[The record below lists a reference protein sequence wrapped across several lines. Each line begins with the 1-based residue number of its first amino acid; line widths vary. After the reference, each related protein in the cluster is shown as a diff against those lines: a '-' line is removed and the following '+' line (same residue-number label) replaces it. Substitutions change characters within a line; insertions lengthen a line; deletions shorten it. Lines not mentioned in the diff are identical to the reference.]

1 VRPALL
7 RRILLAAG
15 LAIGGAALAG
25 AVASFLLLGTTTGAR
40 WALSWA
46 SGSLPSGSLTVRE
59 VRGTLAS
66 PLELWGVAW
75 RTKSLEVSVDRLAAG
90 WDLSDLLQGAL
101 VVRTLHADGVRVRQL
116 APSAPAGTTPPPAL
130 PDLRLPLALRVGEL
144 RVRDF
149 RYVPRGD
156 SGAFALD
163 EMRAAGDSRGELVR
177 VSSLRARSPLF
188 DLEAH
193 GQIRPRREY
202 PLDVEL
208 GGVLRLPGRP
218 EFRGRGRVAGSVER
232 ARVSMRVDAP
242 CVASAD
248 AELSQLLSDPRVDG
262 RLEFSRLDP
271 RGLVAGA
278 PRMRLS
284 GWIAA
289 RGTAGRFQA
298 RGQLSMRSS
307 PFGAVDA
314 TGALARIGDSLRVD
328 RLLVTVPGR
337 AERAN
342 VRGLITGLGRGP
354 RADLVVDWQGLVW
367 PLRGDTL
374 LSSDRGRLRFAGTTA
389 RYSLSLDGAFAIPGA
404 DLGRWQVEATGD
416 TAHLEV
422 ASLQGWLSGGAVLG
436 SGTVAWKPRLRWAA
450 TLRGDS
456 LDPARQWPDW
466 PGRLALELE
475 TEGEVRD
482 TAPEIEARITRLEG
496 TLRGLPITGHG
507 DLSATGRSWSAR
519 DLRLSWGEARV
530 SADGTAGPNWDLD
543 ASFAAPSLG
552 PFLDG
557 ASGAV
562 RADLRLTGPR
572 DEPHVR
578 LDARG
583 DSLAVG
589 QLEAV
594 ALAVAVDAGLREGD
608 MLRLDLDARQA
619 RLGGLSLDTL
629 TLRVA
634 GSTNRHTL
642 SAWARAA
649 GDTLSI
655 TASGGLAHQSWLGS
669 LEQAELRTHGTGA
682 WRLEAPVAVA
692 ASAREARI
700 DSFRVGS
707 GAASVGGAADWAAG
721 GAFHARAT
729 LAALPMGL
737 LDRWLPAGAHLKG
750 TFGGSLDAS
759 AERPEGPLTASVR
772 LTQTP
777 SQIIYSITPAQQDTV
792 HLGEG
797 RLTADSDAHGARGAL
812 DVQWEGGDHLDAQ
825 VALPGF
831 NALRPDTASQPIEGR
846 IRSHVSD
853 LTVLAAY
860 VPGLDQTHG
869 ELSADLELAGTLSR
883 PEAKGEIRLRAG
895 SASIPEL
902 GVALQDVDLAVLC
915 EPGRRIALQGSVR
928 SGKGSVAITGAAE
941 MARMGW
947 PVVSFGV
954 KGADFT
960 AADTREASVRVS
972 PDLQV
977 KLERSRVDVT
987 GQLDVPFARLVTLDR
1002 LVQLP
1007 VPPSSDV
1014 VIVGQEEDSSR
1025 AGPKVHSRVRIV
1037 IGDDVEVRV
1046 PGFRG
1051 KPEGSIL
1058 AMDEPGQ
1065 GTRATGELKVRE
1077 GIYRAYGQDL
1087 QIERGR
1093 LIFGGG
1099 AISNPGLDLRVSRT
1113 ASDGTVA
1120 GFQVTGTAQSPVLT
1134 LFSTPAMSQNDALS
1148 YIMFGKPLSESSG
1161 SGAAAIQTASQLSV
1175 QGTDQLARGVADKL
1189 GIQDASVES
1198 KEGSLQEASLFL
1210 GAYLSPK
1217 LYVSYGIGL
1226 FESAT
1231 TIRVRYRMGT
1241 HWSVQT
1247 ESGSAPSGLVQY
1259 TGER

>member
-1 VRPALL
+1 MRPALL

-15 LAIGGAALAG
+15 LLIGGAALAT

-46 SGSLPSGSLTVRE
+46 SGSLPFGSLTVRE
-59 VRGTLAS
+59 VRGMLAS
-66 PLELWGVAW
+66 PLELRGVAW

-101 VVRTLHADGVRVRQL
+101 EVRTLHADGVRVRQL
-116 APSAPAGTTPPPAL
+116 APSPPTGTTQPPAL

-156 SGAFALD
+156 SGAFVFD
-163 EMRAAGDSRGELVR
+163 EVRAAGELRGELVR
-177 VSSLRARSPLF
+177 ISSLRVRSRLF
-188 DLEAH
+188 DVEAH
-193 GQIRPRREY
+193 GQVRPRREY

-208 GGVLRLPGRP
+208 GWVLRLPGRP

-242 CVASAD
+242 CEASAD
-248 AELSQLLSDPRVDG
+248 AELSQLLSEPRVDG

-298 RGQLSMRSS
+298 RGRLSMRSG
-307 PFGAVDA
+307 PLGAVDA
-314 TGALARIGDSLRVD
+314 TGALARLGDSLRVD

-342 VRGLITGLGRGP
+342 VRGLLTGLGRGP

-374 LSSDRGRLRFAGTTA
+374 LSSDRGRLRLAGTPA
-389 RYSLSLDGAFAIPGA
+389 RYALRLDGGLAIPGT
-404 DLGRWQVEATGD
+404 DLGRWQAEATGD

-436 SGTVAWKPRLRWAA
+436 SGTVAWKPRLRWRA
-450 TLRGDS
+450 TLRGDN
-456 LDPARQWPDW
+456 LDPGRHWQEW

-482 TAPEIEARITRLEG
+482 TALRFEARITRLEG
-496 TLRGLPITGHG
+496 TLRRLP
-507 DLSATGRSWSAR
+507 LTGRGILAVSGRSRSAR
-519 DLRLSWGEARV
+519 DLRLSWGEARLT
-530 SADGTAGPNWDLD
+530 ADGTAGESWDFD
-543 ASFAAPSLG
+543 ASLTAPSLG
-552 PFLDG
+552 PFLEG

-562 RADLRLTGPR
+562 RAGLRLTGPR
-572 DEPHVR
+572 DDPRVQ
-578 LDARG
+578 LDASG
-583 DSLAVG
+583 DSLVVG
-589 QLEAV
+589 QLRAG
-594 ALAVAVDAGLREGD
+594 ALAIMMDAGLHEGD
-608 MLRLDLDARQA
+608 TLRLDLDARKA
-619 RLGGLSLDTL
+619 LLGGLPLDTL

-634 GSTNRHTL
+634 GSTSCHTL
-642 SAWARAA
+642 SAWASAA

-655 TASGGLAHQSWLGS
+655 AASGGLARESWRGS
-669 LEQAELRTHGTGA
+669 FDRFELRTRGTGV

-692 ASAREARI
+692 ASAREVRV
-700 DSFRVGS
+700 DSFCVGS
-707 GAASVGGAADWAAG
+707 GAGSVRGAAGWDAG
-721 GAFHARAT
+721 GAFHAMAT

-737 LDRWLPAGAHLKG
+737 LDPWLTAGAHLHG
-750 TFGGSLDAS
+750 TFDGSLEAS

-772 LTQTP
+772 LTQAP
-777 SQIIYSITPAQQDTV
+777 AQIIYSITATERDTV
-792 HLGEG
+792 HLGES
-797 RLTADSDAHGARGAL
+797 RLTLDSDAQGARGAL
-812 DVQWEGGDHLDAQ
+812 AIQWESGNHLDVQ
-825 VALPGF
+825 VVLPGF
-831 NALRPDTASQPIEGR
+831 NVLRPDTMNQSIEGR
-846 IRSHVSD
+846 LRSQASD
-853 LTVLAAY
+853 LAVLGAY
-860 VPGLDQTHG
+860 IPGLDHTRG

-883 PEAKGEIRLRAG
+883 PETNGEILLRAG

-902 GVALQDVDLAVLC
+902 GVSLQDVNLAARC
-915 EPGRRIALQGSVR
+915 EPGRRIALEGSVR

-941 MARMGW
+941 LARMGW
-947 PVVSFGV
+947 PRITFGV
-954 KGADFT
+954 KGKDFT
-960 AADTREASVRVS
+960 VADTRVASVNVS
-972 PDLQV
+972 PDIQVELQ
-977 KLERSRVDVT
+977 RSRVDVS
-987 GQLDVPFARLVTLDR
+987 GQVDVPFARLVTLDR
-1002 LVQLP
+1002 LEQLP

-1014 VIVGQEEDSSR
+1014 VFVGREEDSTR
-1025 AGPKVHSRVRIV
+1025 AGPRVFSRVRVV

-1058 AMDEPGQ
+1058 AIDEPGQ
-1065 GTRATGELKVRE
+1065 TTRATGELKVRE
-1077 GIYRAYGQDL
+1077 GVYRAYGQDL
-1087 QIERGR
+1087 HIERGR

-1099 AISNPGLDLRVSRT
+1099 SISNPGLDLRASRT

-1120 GFQVTGTAQSPVLT
+1120 GFQITGTAQSPVLT

-1148 YIMFGKPLSESSG
+1148 YIMFGKPLSETGG

-1175 QGTDQLARGVADKL
+1175 HGTDRLARGVAGKL
-1189 GIQDASVES
+1189 GVQDASVES

-1210 GAYLSPK
+1210 GTYLSPK

-1226 FESAT
+1226 FNSET
-1231 TIRVRYRMGT
+1231 TIRMRYRMGR

-1247 ESGSAPSGLVQY
+1247 ESGSAPSGVVQF